1 MGINFLKHNIKK
13 YPLAGLAEPV
23 PASVE

>member
-1 MGINFLKHNIKK
+1 MGINFLKHYNKK
-13 YPLAGLAEPV
+13 YPLAGPV